1 MTDLVL
7 CDDHLIFVEALRVV
21 LGRRGFAV
29 RAVVHREEEIVP
41 TVSRLR
47 PAVVV
52 IDRHLG
58 DGDGIDLLPAVLRAS
73 PATRA
78 MVLTAD
84 ADPAAARLARA
95 AGAAGL
101 LGKTG
106 GITALVNA
114 ITRVAAGGLLGDD
127 PARGGA
133 DGRPA
138 HRSDDVTR
146 LAAFLTRREREC
158 LALMVDG
165 CGSSAMAERLG
176 VSVTTVRGYVQ
187 GVLTKLGVHSRVEAA
202 ALAVRFSLHAEVAG

>member
-1 MTDLVL
+1 V
-7 CDDHLIFVEALRVV
+7 AL
-21 LGRRGFAV
+21 
-29 RAVVHREEEIVP
+29 H
-41 TVSRLR
+41 R

-58 DGDGIDLLPAVLRAS
+58 EGDGIDLLPAVLAAS

-84 ADPAAARLARA
+84 ADAAAVRLARA

-101 LGKTG
+101 MSKTG
-106 GITALVNA
+106 GVTALVNA
-114 ITRVAAGGLLGDD
+114 ITRVASGGLLADD
-127 PARGGA
+127 PAADGA
-133 DGRPA
+133 GAGGRPA
-138 HRSDDVTR
+138 HRPDDVAR

-165 CGSSAMAERLG
+165 YGSGAMAEHLG
-176 VSVTTVRGYVQ
+176 VSVATVRGYVQ

-202 ALAVRFSLHAEVAG
+202 SLAVRFSLHEPVAG